1 MAGPHRW
8 HQARGRQRHLVT
20 VNALQGSSAEPSCHP
35 PHARPLA
42 GHGLLTSG
50 LIFRSG
56 SSLGRE
62 GGRRA
67 PSAWPWPCWFH
78 CSLWEPRT
86 IPNLPGSLLS
96 QNVTVWGSDARVGVH
111 TRRTDF
117 MPGIPVPHSE
127 KSPARGPTVW
137 VAELERCE
145 GAHVTRFAVVACNR
159 AAQRVPRGTC
169 GGAALTA
176 AALRGAWLPGGS
188 LLRTRGVEQEGSGT
202 DARPRRAER
211 CRVLTPAQARPVDV
225 SFCCAASRA
234 PR

>member
-1 MAGPHRW
+1 MPEWVSTQGGLTLC
-8 HQARGRQRHLVT
+8 QAFPFPAQRSHLPEVPRYGW
-20 VNALQGSSAEPSCHP
+20 QSWSI
-35 PHARPLA
+35 AR
-42 GHGLLTSG
+42 
-50 LIFRSG
+50 
-56 SSLGRE
+56 
-62 GGRRA
+62 
-67 PSAWPWPCWFH
+67 
-78 CSLWEPRT
+78 
-86 IPNLPGSLLS
+86 
-96 QNVTVWGSDARVGVH
+96 
-111 TRRTDF
+111 
-117 MPGIPVPHSE
+117 
-127 KSPARGPTVW
+127 
-137 VAELERCE
+137 